1 MHQENLKL
9 ISVIIPCYNVEK
21 YVSECVQSVL
31 NNLATYS
38 ALELI
43 CVNDGSTDGTLEV
56 LNVLANEHKE
66 ITVITQKN
74 AGLSQARNTGL
85 MHSNGAY
92 ISFVDADDVIAPN
105 FYARLVEEMNP
116 YNPCIVQCELAEFE
130 DGKKPFFTKGK
141 VKFFSS
147 YVPDIVTALPKYK
160 VETVIQLNKLYSAS
174 IFFKNDDRLTLKYP
188 AGLLHEDEYI
198 IADEMV
204 RTKRYVCISDKL
216 YGYRRNRKGSITNK
230 MSYQRVKDMTVA
242 RLHAISVLEAFRDV
256 KCHTGVDYQHLA
268 DVINFEKTTL
278 MNDFMYMYMALPED
292 EKQSNRSQELLKQMN
307 KKRKECFPFVA
318 KYLLFFKSPK
328 LFEKAVN
335 YKK

>member
-1 MHQENLKL
+1 MNAL
-9 ISVIIPCYNVEK
+9 ITVIIPCYNVEN

-31 NNLATYS
+31 DNLPIYPE
-38 ALELI
+38 LELI

-56 LNVLANEHKE
+56 LNALAKEHEE
-66 ITVITQKN
+66 ITVISQKN

-105 FYARLVEEMNP
+105 FYARLVEEMSP
-116 YNPCIVQCELAEFE
+116 YNPCIVQCELAEFNNG
-130 DGKKPFFTKGK
+130 DKPAYTKGK

-160 VETVIQLNKLYSAS
+160 METVMQSNKLYSAS
-174 IFFKNDDRLTLKYP
+174 IFFKTDTEKLTLKYP

-198 IADEMV
+198 IADELI
-204 RTKRYVCISDKL
+204 RAKRYVCISDKL
-216 YGYRRNRKGSITNK
+216 YGYRRNREGSITNQ
-230 MSYQRVKDMTVA
+230 MSFHRVNDMVTA
-242 RLHAISVLEAFRDV
+242 RTHAISTFETYRDV
-256 KCHTGVDYQHLA
+256 RCRTGVDFQHLA

-292 EKQSNRSQELLKQMN
+292 EKKSDRCKELLSRMN
-307 KKRKECFPFVA
+307 KLRKEYFPA
-318 KYLLFFKSPK
+318 TTKYLLFFKSPK
-328 LFEKAVN
+328 LFEKVVKN
-335 YKK
+335 KK